1 MGLTLHHCTDYRM
14 PNIQGVE
21 SGRGRNF
28 QREKYGSVKYHAGYA
43 LVLKSFEAYENNK
56 DSIMEAI
63 RASADMMTDENWRKR
78 LKIVY
83 SAEKAS
89 FKTFDSNAHDT
100 DDRSRVEEL
109 CEEYLSPDYK
119 QS

>member
-1 MGLTLHHCTDYRM
+1 MK
-14 PNIQGVE
+14 I
-21 SGRGRNF
+21 
-28 QREKYGSVKYHAGYA
+28 HA
-43 LVLKSFEAYENNK
+43 FEEYENNK
-56 DSIMEAI
+56 ESIMEAI

-83 SAEKAS
+83 SADKSS

-100 DDRSRVEEL
+100 DDRSREEEL

>member
-1 MGLTLHHCTDYRM
+1 MA
-14 PNIQGVE
+14 NIQGVE
-21 SGRGRNF
+21 SARGTKF
-28 QREKYGSVKYHAGYA
+28 QREKYSSVRYHQGYS
-43 LVLKSFEAYENNK
+43 LWIPTFEAYENNK
-56 DSIMEAI
+56 DAIMEAI
-63 RASADMMTDENWRKR
+63 RTSADMTTDENSRKR

-83 SAEKAS
+83 SAEKTS

>member
-1 MGLTLHHCTDYRM
+1 MA
-14 PNIQGVE
+14 NIQGVE
-21 SGRGRNF
+21 CGGRKF
-28 QREKYGSVKYHAGYA
+28 QRGKYSSIRYHDGYA

-56 DSIMEAI
+56 DAIMEAI
-63 RASADMMTDENWRKR
+63 RASADMMTGENYRKR

-119 QS
+119 QF

>member
-1 MGLTLHHCTDYRM
+1 
-14 PNIQGVE
+14 
-21 SGRGRNF
+21 
-28 QREKYGSVKYHAGYA
+28 
-43 LVLKSFEAYENNK
+43 
-56 DSIMEAI
+56 MEAI
-63 RASADMMTDENWRKR
+63 RDSADMMTDENYPKR

-83 SAEKAS
+83 TAEKSS

-100 DDRSRVEEL
+100 DDPSRVEEL